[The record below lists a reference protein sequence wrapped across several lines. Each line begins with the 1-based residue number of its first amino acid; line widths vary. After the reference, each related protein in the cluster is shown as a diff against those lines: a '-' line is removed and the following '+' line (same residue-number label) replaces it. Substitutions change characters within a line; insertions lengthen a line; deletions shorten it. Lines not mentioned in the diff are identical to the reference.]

1 MWMDIPNITL
11 PTKSFLF
18 LRNLSKSCTSTFE
31 YFLFLHIFFFCSHLV
46 YGFLLPSDNLDLAKK
61 VLIVIYHV
69 RYIVVTL
76 DLFTNHHVHMKLRL
90 SDAMPSPK
98 TSLDK

>member
-1 MWMDIPNITL
+1 MFSLWI
-11 PTKSFLF
+11 
-18 LRNLSKSCTSTFE
+18 STAFW
-31 YFLFLHIFFFCSHLV
+31 Y
-46 YGFLLPSDNLDLAKK
+46 LDLDKK
-61 VLIVIYHV
+61 VLIMIYYV

-76 DLFTNHHVHMKLRL
+76 DLFINHHVHMKLRL

>member
-1 MWMDIPNITL
+1 M
-11 PTKSFLF
+11 
-18 LRNLSKSCTSTFE
+18 
-31 YFLFLHIFFFCSHLV
+31 
-46 YGFLLPSDNLDLAKK
+46 
-61 VLIVIYHV
+61 IYYV

-76 DLFTNHHVHMKLRL
+76 DLFINHHVHMKLRL